1 MRAFDQVT
9 DPLRGILTRVPPR
22 GQDVCRVCHGA
33 TRPPRALCSAC
44 RDVLRQVSRPVHLVV
59 PVSLSTPDEQLH
71 EYLREYKRS
80 RHPEVRREFSHRVA
94 AVLARFLAT
103 HGRCIRRVAGCSWSA
118 VTVVPSSSDRPGLHP
133 LETALGRLGWREPML
148 RPLCRGP
155 GQLADGRASDDGY
168 RVTMDVSGMELLL
181 VDDVMASGARLQS
194 AASALQLAG
203 ATVVA
208 AVPVARS
215 LDPDRG
221 DEPVRELLA
230 RAGASPFDFAE
241 CCLEDED
248 ALAR

>member
-1 MRAFDQVT
+1 MRAFDEVT
-9 DPLRGILTRVPPR
+9 DPLRAILTRVPPR
-22 GQDVCRVCHGA
+22 GPAVCRVCHGA

-94 AVLARFLAT
+94 SLLARFLDT
-103 HGRCIRRVAGCSWSA
+103 HGRCVERVAGRSWSA
-118 VTVVPSSSDRPGLHP
+118 VAVVPSGVDRPGLHP
-133 LETALGRLGWREPML
+133 LETALGRIGWQDPL
-148 RPLCRGP
+148 VRPLCRGP
-155 GQLADGRASDDGY
+155 GPLAAGTASDDGY
-168 RVTMDVSGMELLL
+168 RVTMDVAGMALLL

-208 AVPVARS
+208 GVPVARS
-215 LDPDRG
+215 LDPARG
-221 DEPVRELLA
+221 DELVPELLA
-230 RAGASPFDFAE
+230 RAGASPFDFDE
-241 CCLEDED
+241 CCLEDEPT
-248 ALAR
+248 LAR